1 MVTVVPFVTILAP
14 KGLQIIGIT
23 SATCIDTTGNMGS
36 VESQSFSGELP
47 GDSESLDTTEFVF
60 TPDVLERCW
69 RELDPSPEMEMPW
82 EKGIWGNI
90 FCNKPILSVP
100 QQKWKRLPCPEI
112 SQAESLGTPA
122 KVRKRV
128 LSAEH
133 WREIVSNTDAVSW
146 KETQEAK
153 MDVALKRWFDII
165 ARFPNVRETVKQL
178 QLVAGLPEQM
188 RMLRDILSGKSP
200 ATLVKRANSM
210 LKYIE
215 KLRDCKVQ
223 VPGDEAF
230 LYWYFCKL
238 RNSGVAMGR
247 LRSLVEAIRFTEFV
261 FGMEGLCNKLL
272 SRRRNGPSRRV
283 GEEVVKQSNPFTV
296 SQLSILHEELLD
308 PKALF
313 WDQLVSGAAL
323 IATYTRSR
331 WMDMQHPDEVVMNPD
346 FKKPVFVELKIK
358 EFKTKKAN
366 AWRGGTKA
374 AVAPEL
380 GVVQGNWEK
389 IWWVLRQQL
398 GGQIGVDLPLM
409 PAPDAE
415 GEPTVRPLCTGEFEK
430 WIRMILNRKDGLDE
444 GSKVTSH
451 SCEATMLSF
460 LAKFDASVPDR
471 EILGGH
477 TSRLKSVPTYS
488 RDSLASPLKV
498 LATMLEAGRQ
508 GSF

>member
-1 MVTVVPFVTILAP
+1 
-14 KGLQIIGIT
+14 
-23 SATCIDTTGNMGS
+23 
-36 VESQSFSGELP
+36 
-47 GDSESLDTTEFVF
+47 
-60 TPDVLERCW
+60 
-69 RELDPSPEMEMPW
+69 
-82 EKGIWGNI
+82 
-90 FCNKPILSVP
+90 
-100 QQKWKRLPCPEI
+100 
-112 SQAESLGTPA
+112 
-122 KVRKRV
+122 
-128 LSAEH
+128 
-133 WREIVSNTDAVSW
+133 
-146 KETQEAK
+146 
-153 MDVALKRWFDII
+153 
-165 ARFPNVRETVKQL
+165 
-178 QLVAGLPEQM
+178 
-188 RMLRDILSGKSP
+188 
-200 ATLVKRANSM
+200 
-210 LKYIE
+210 
-215 KLRDCKVQ
+215 
-223 VPGDEAF
+223 
-230 LYWYFCKL
+230 
-238 RNSGVAMGR
+238 
-247 LRSLVEAIRFTEFV
+247 
-261 FGMEGLCNKLL
+261 
-272 SRRRNGPSRRV
+272 
-283 GEEVVKQSNPFTV
+283 
-296 SQLSILHEELLD
+296 
-308 PKALF
+308 
-313 WDQLVSGAAL
+313 
-323 IATYTRSR
+323 
-331 WMDMQHPDEVVMNPD
+331 MDMQHPDEVVMNPD